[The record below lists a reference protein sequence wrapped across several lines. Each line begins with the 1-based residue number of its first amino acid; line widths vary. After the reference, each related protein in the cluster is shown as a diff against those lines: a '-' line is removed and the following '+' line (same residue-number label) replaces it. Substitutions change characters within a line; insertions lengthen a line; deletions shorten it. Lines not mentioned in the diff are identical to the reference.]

1 MTTFTFTNHVA
12 KKALLGIASDAGH
25 AWLMVDIDPVDGF
38 ENALNWASQYSY
50 IDAEQ
55 RVVYLE
61 EDCDA
66 PAFLKHHGLDFALG
80 LPEYYLEDGSVIRNL
95 PRGTNAQ

>member
-1 MTTFTFTNHVA
+1 MNATTTKAQHLA
-12 KKALLGIASDAGH
+12 KNALLGIASDAEH
-25 AWLMVDIDPVDGF
+25 AWLMVNASPLDGYR
-38 ENALNWASQYSY
+38 NARNWASQYSF

-55 RVVYLE
+55 NLVYLE

-66 PAFLKHHGLDFALG
+66 PKFLKDHGLDFALG

-95 PRGTNAQ
+95 PRGTAL